1 MSNTPNHILF
11 DEQAR
16 ERLKKGID
24 KLADTVAVTL
34 GPKGKN
40 VVFSTAH
47 SSPTITNDGN
57 SIVDHIQAKDPFVNM
72 GVSMGKEVAL
82 KIKAA
87 SGDGTTT
94 GIILLREL
102 VKYGLKNIAS
112 GINPIVLKR
121 GIEKAV
127 DLILSEIDVLASPI
141 KNTQELEHIATV
153 SASGNSKVGKTIFKA
168 LEKIGSSGIISI
180 EEGKET
186 TTKIE
191 MVKGMQF
198 DRGYI
203 SPYFCMDTESMKV
216 TMTNPKVL
224 ITDKKIASIQDLLP
238 FLQSIASTGDQLLI
252 IADDIEVD
260 VLSSLIMNK
269 LRDKIQV
276 CAIKAPGFGDN
287 RKALLE
293 DIASVLGATVVS
305 EEKEIHLKNAETKI
319 LGQAETITITK
330 ETTTIVN
337 GMGSQENI
345 QTRISQIE
353 LELEQTSNTY
363 EAKQLKERKAKL
375 QNGVAL
381 IHVGASSELEMKHQK
396 RLFEDSVHSTR
407 AAKESGYVPGGG
419 IALLRAS
426 EKLKELKFSKE
437 EAIGVNTVLM
447 ACQAPFKQLV
457 ENSGKDSSIF
467 LKQVL
472 NSEPSFGFNA
482 LNGTVENLIKANLI
496 DPALVVKNCLKYASS
511 CAGVIFMSEVLI
523 TDAPEGGK

>member
-1 MSNTPNHILF
+1 MSNTPKHILF

-16 ERLKKGID
+16 QKLKKGID

-40 VVFSTAH
+40 VGFSTAY

-57 SIVDHIQAKDPFVNM
+57 SIVDHIQIKDPFVNM
-72 GVSMGKEVAL
+72 GVSIGKEVAL

-87 SGDGTTT
+87 CGDGTTT

-102 VKYGLKNIAS
+102 VKHGLKNIAS
-112 GINPIVLKR
+112 GTNPIVLKR

-127 DLILSEIDVLASPI
+127 DLILSEIDGLATPI

-153 SASGNSKVGKTIFKA
+153 SASGNSEVGKTIFKA
-168 LEKIGSSGIISI
+168 LDKIGSSGIISV

-191 MVKGMQF
+191 MVKGVQF

-216 TMTNPKVL
+216 AMTNAKVL
-224 ITDKKIASIQDLLP
+224 ITDKKISSIQELLP
-238 FLQSIASTGDQLLI
+238 FLQSIASTGEQLLI
-252 IADDIEVD
+252 IAEDIEGD
-260 VLSSLIMNK
+260 VLSTLIMNK
-269 LRDKIQV
+269 LRNGIKV
-276 CAIKAPGFGDN
+276 CAVKAPGFGDS

-293 DIASVLGATVVS
+293 DIASLLGATVVS
-305 EEKEIHLKNAETKI
+305 EEKGMQLKDGETKI

-337 GMGSQENI
+337 GMGDQENI

-353 LELEQTSNTY
+353 LEIEQTSNTY
-363 EAKQLKERKAKL
+363 EAKQLKERRAKL

-381 IHVGASSELEMKHQK
+381 IHVGACSELEMKRQK
-396 RLFEDSVHSTR
+396 QLFEDSIHSTQ
-407 AAKESGYVPGGG
+407 AAQEGGYVPGGG

-457 ENSGKDSSIF
+457 ENSGKDSSVF
-467 LKQVL
+467 LEQVL
-472 NSEPSFGFNA
+472 NSEPSYGFNV
-482 LNGTVENLIKANLI
+482 LNGTVENLIQANLI
-496 DPALVVKNCLKYASS
+496 DPALVVKNCLKCASS
-511 CAGVIFMSEVLI
+511 SAGVILMSEVLI
-523 TDAPEGGK
+523 TDDSEGGQ